1 MSELYERCVQFL
13 TKFWEGNPF
22 STFDLLVDYD
32 DDDGITIGRKY
43 TIEVLSGEQTER
55 LKKVVISEKFLKS
68 NASTYNLT
76 QKMSDLIDDM
86 IGDLEGGSI
95 KQIVYDPAEGT
106 RPFTIDDMKNIR
118 ELRRL
123 GKKIL
128 MCATKNSPIGKL
140 SEELDIAEHLQFAL
154 AQRIGSG
161 LAKAVDWVKE
171 QEKQYLD
178 YLEMFDSATRFGK
191 CAGKT
196 ARLSRL
202 HRNNVSSHALQI
214 HVWEHICYSMKVLS
228 EHYEELELNGITS
241 FGDMSLNEVLDIA
254 EIYIELDFNNIYT
267 EFNNVFDFTLSKQE
281 LANISGDISQALYI
295 LIREIEEL
303 DISNIWNKIN

>member
-32 DDDGITIGRKY
+32 DDDGIPIGRKY
-43 TIEVLSGEQTER
+43 TIEGLSEEQTER
-55 LKKVVISEKFLKS
+55 LKKVVISEQFLKS
-68 NASTYNLT
+68 NASSYNLT
-76 QKMSDLIDDM
+76 GNMRDLIDDLM
-86 IGDLEGGSI
+86 DVEGGSI

-106 RPFTIDDMKNIR
+106 RPFTFDDMKNIR

-123 GKKIL
+123 GKKVL
-128 MCATKNSPIGKL
+128 SCAHKDSPIGKL
-140 SEELDIAEHLQFAL
+140 SKEFDIAEHLQSAL

-161 LAKAVDWVKE
+161 LAKALDWVKE

-178 YLEMFDSATRFGK
+178 YQEMFDSATRFGK

-202 HRNNVSSHALQI
+202 HRNNVSSHVLQI
-214 HVWEHICYSMKVLS
+214 YVW
-228 EHYEELELNGITS
+228 
-241 FGDMSLNEVLDIA
+241 DI
-254 EIYIELDFNNIYT
+254 Y
-267 EFNNVFDFTLSKQE
+267 V
-281 LANISGDISQALYI
+281 I
-295 LIREIEEL
+295 L
-303 DISNIWNKIN
+303 